1 VVWVRK
7 NTDRKTS
14 GVVERIM
21 AKEEL
26 VRWGK
31 IILIA
36 PIALVWDATYWCI
49 GKLYKGAS
57 WVDLV
62 MGEKIDAWLNK

>member
-1 VVWVRK
+1 MSK
-7 NTDRKTS
+7 S
-14 GVVERIM
+14 EF
-21 AKEEL
+21 

-36 PIALVWDATYWCI
+36 PIAIVWDSIYWCI
-49 GKLYKGAS
+49 SQLYKGAS

-62 MGEKIDAWLNK
+62 FGEKIDSWLNK